1 MDFIRKIIYTLKTV
15 NKKNLILITLC
26 VIVAGA
32 LIWYGVSK
40 KSEGN
45 PNQNVVNRGQVAKA
59 VSLLFHGMDEIEGNE
74 DDKFLSDENAW
85 YEKYMNMMYKDTY
98 FGIKDVPPTETEAL
112 SSFTYSDLEKLFI
125 NIGVVD
131 KELLSY
137 VKNNKS
143 GSPIRLEEWT
153 TIYKLMVEKLDTKK
167 NISSINL
174 IISGTIANDPTIPQ
188 WEAATT
194 YGRLGFEGMSVDY
207 YIDKGVTVLL
217 RDNEIICITDEYSE
231 SVTYYNSWIISMAG
245 GNVKA
250 YIEGAVREFIASDK
264 TSVYNN
270 VVADITM
277 ENSKLKSIEFKTNT
291 VSGKVLTSSASGIE
305 VESKGTYEVDENCK
319 IYKIYGN
326 IEMCS
331 LNEVLVGYD
340 AQKFILN
347 SEDKISAIV
356 IDRDVTASNIR
367 VLIKTDSFEDV
378 YHKFVTISSDTGCQ
392 VSYGNGEKIFEVAP
406 GAEYTFS
413 VGDEIMK
420 QGRVKI
426 TSNGVDGKIA
436 IKSIKR
442 GYGTPYYRGSFEL
455 SSYENGI
462 VVINELPLEE
472 YLYSVVPSEMPWSYN
487 YEALKAQAI
496 CARSFAYI
504 HILGNSYSEYGAH
517 VDDSTSYQV
526 YNNSTEQTVTNAA
539 VDETYGQVLMNGQNI
554 ISAYFFSTSC
564 GTTTSSVVWGSDL
577 PYVKGKLL
585 TDEVVSMDLTDESV
599 FDAFIRTSYK
609 TYDSEYPWYR
619 WNVTMGL
626 SELTSN
632 INSNIGKLKSEN
644 IQVLTEKGQ
653 WENKTVSSVGTVKKI
668 EVGERGDGGVLK
680 YITIIGTDCTVRV
693 HKEYNIRT
701 VISPKGA
708 TIKRGTGDEVTTMTM
723 LPSGFFV
730 IDEVSKDNILSA
742 YTFVGGG
749 FGHGVGVSQNGAN
762 YMAKLGMNSTE
773 ILEFFYTNTTVAK
786 IY

>member
-1 MDFIRKIIYTLKTV
+1 MNFIIKLIHGFKTV
-15 NKKNLILITLC
+15 NKKNLILIILC
-26 VIVAGA
+26 IIVAGA
-32 LIWYGVSK
+32 LLWYGMNR
-40 KSEGN
+40 EEEIN
-45 PNQNVVNRGQVAKA
+45 PNQNVVTRGQVAKA
-59 VSLLFHGMDEIEGNE
+59 VSLLFHGMDEIESNV

-98 FGIKDVPPTETEAL
+98 YGIKDVPPTEKEAL
-112 SSFTYSDLEKLFI
+112 SSFTYEDLDKLFT
-125 NIGVVD
+125 NIGVVE

-137 VKNNKS
+137 VKNNKPAT
-143 GSPIRLEEWT
+143 PIKLEEWVK
-153 TIYKLMVEKLDTKK
+153 IYKLMVEKLDA
-167 NISSINL
+167 NDNVSSINL

-188 WEAATT
+188 WEATTT
-194 YGRLGFEGMSVDY
+194 YGRLGFEGLSVDY
-207 YIDKGVTVLL
+207 YIDKGITVLL
-217 RDNEIICITDEYSE
+217 RDDEIICVTDEYSE

-245 GNVKA
+245 GNIKA
-250 YIEGAVREFIASDK
+250 YIEGAVREFITSDK
-264 TSVYNN
+264 TSTYNN
-270 VVADITM
+270 VIADITM
-277 ENSKLKSIEFKTNT
+277 EDNKLIDIKFKTDT
-291 VSGKVLTSSASGIE
+291 VSGKVLASSTNGIE
-305 VESKGTYEVDENCK
+305 VENKGTYQVDENCK

-326 IEMCS
+326 IEMCPI
-331 LNEVLVGYD
+331 NDVLVGYD

-347 SEDKISAIV
+347 GDGKISAIV

-367 VLIKTDSFEDV
+367 VMIKTDGFEEI
-378 YHKFVTISSDTGCQ
+378 YHKYVTIASDTGCQ
-392 VSYGNGEKIFEVAP
+392 VTYGNGANVFEIAP
-406 GAEYTFS
+406 GAEYTFAFNDD
-413 VGDEIMK
+413 VMK

-436 IKSIKR
+436 VKSISR
-442 GYGTPYYRGSFEL
+442 GYGTPYYRGSIEL
-455 SSYENGI
+455 TASDNGI
-462 VVINELPLEE
+462 VIINELPLEE

-526 YNNSTEQTVTNAA
+526 YNNSSEQTVTNAA
-539 VDETYGQVLMNGQNI
+539 VDETYGQVLMNGKNI

-599 FDAFIRTSYK
+599 FDAFIRTTYK

-619 WNVTMGL
+619 WNVTMSL
-626 SELTSN
+626 SELTNN
-632 INSNIGKLKSEN
+632 INGNIGKVKSDN
-644 IQVLTEKGQ
+644 IQVLTEKGEWKNQ
-653 WENKTVSSVGTVKKI
+653 TISSVGTVKKI
-668 EVGERGDGGVLK
+668 EVGERGEGGVLK
-680 YITIIGTDCTVRV
+680 YITIIGTEHTVRIY
-693 HKEYNIRT
+693 KEYNIRT

-730 IDEVSKDNILSA
+730 IDEVAQDNILTA

-749 FGHGVGVSQNGAN
+749 YGHGVGVSQNGAN
-762 YMAKLGMNSTE
+762 SMAKLGMSSTE

-786 IY
+786 VY